1 MFRHP
6 VSNLSSIAPIERNQ
20 ALARLDGSISVVAH
34 WTSNPAFTHSI
45 FSWPG
50 IVASAGMA
58 WNPSTPMEFLQT
70 ELDGLLDRI
79 VIGDLRVQGS
89 NSNAVRTLSQPV
101 VGFKYLF

>member
-1 MFRHP
+1 M
-6 VSNLSSIAPIERNQ
+6 
-20 ALARLDGSISVVAH
+20 VAH

-58 WNPSTPMEFLQT
+58 WNPATPMEFLQS

-79 VIGDLRVQGS
+79 VIGDLRAQGS
-89 NSNAVRTLSQPV
+89 NSIGLLGRSKEILNIFALC
-101 VGFKYLF
+101 